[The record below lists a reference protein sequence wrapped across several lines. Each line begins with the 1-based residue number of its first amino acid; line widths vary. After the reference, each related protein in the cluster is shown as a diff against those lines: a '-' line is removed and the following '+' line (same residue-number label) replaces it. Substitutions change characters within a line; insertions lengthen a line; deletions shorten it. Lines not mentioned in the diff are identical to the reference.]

1 VEWYEIA
8 GALGGTEILGP
19 DVISGSAF
27 VQKVEQGF
35 PRRVV
40 VQFKRFSG
48 LSDNDLVEVIPRR
61 TLSHIKRV
69 RRLTPEQS
77 DKFARMAGVVAHAQR
92 VFGDLEGA
100 LEWLRTPN
108 PTLGQ
113 EPPLRMLKTGS
124 GATLVDSVLT
134 RIEYGVYE

>member
-1 VEWYEIA
+1 MA
-8 GALGGTEILGP
+8 SALGGTEVLG
-19 DVISGSAF
+19 DEVVSGSTF

-40 VQFKRFSG
+40 VHFKRFSG

-61 TLSHIKRV
+61 TLTHIKRV
-69 RRLTPEQS
+69 PRLTPEQS

-92 VFGDLEGA
+92 VFGSLEGA
-100 LEWLRTPN
+100 VEWLRTPN
-108 PTLGQ
+108 LALGR
-113 EPPLRMLKTGS
+113 ERPLRMLKTGS